1 MPIQIRFN
9 QNRNIEI
16 LFVLYRN
23 KLFVFLEIPIRPN
36 YSYSFEALSCI
47 TMFLMKW
54 KYNLGFSIRI
64 SFNGGPS

>member
-36 YSYSFEALSCI
+36 YSYLFEA
-47 TMFLMKW
+47 
-54 KYNLGFSIRI
+54 
-64 SFNGGPS
+64 